1 MLNNIVLIIFII
13 LIVINICEII
23 KPKIIEGNSNN
34 SDSDNDGS
42 SYQDAG
48 LNNDPLYLATI
59 NASNIQ
65 YLKNNIDDIADLRN
79 MVLDMSG
86 QILRNTNAIT
96 GLSTNQ
102 ANSLSSD
109 NDPSAFDPD
118 TASPDE

>member
-13 LIVINICEII
+13 LILINICEII

-34 SDSDNDGS
+34 SNSDNDGS
-42 SYQDAG
+42 SYQDTG
-48 LNNDPLYLATI
+48 LSKDPLYLATI

-65 YLKNNIDDIADLRN
+65 YLKNNIDDITNLKN

-96 GLSTNQ
+96 GLST
-102 ANSLSSD
+102 
-109 NDPSAFDPD
+109 
-118 TASPDE
+118 